1 MVFFVA
7 FTPHFRLLQKTH
19 NVAKVPQFKGYR
31 YSCNLSRSQPNPRP
45 HEMCVL
51 IWPLFAQYFAQYPH
65 ITVVKHYS
73 NRGRIRVD
81 WRDTIHS
88 VFRFP
93 PMINKNLPFAFALH
107 GGAGAVSGRNYDAVE
122 AHLGTLTSECA
133 ALLAGGR
140 TSLNVVEF
148 AVTEME
154 RSGMYVAGRG
164 SAPNSAGYVELDAS
178 IMHGPSREAGAVAA
192 LPGFESPIQIARGV
206 MEKTPHVLLAG
217 AGARAFAR
225 EKAYAEVLNADD
237 YYQLPVGVTK
247 DDLTVGSAHGTVGAV
262 ACDQSSALAA
272 ATSTGG
278 TFGKL
283 EGRVGDTPLIGPGTW
298 ADDDIAISCTGT
310 GEHIIRAG
318 GAISIACAFK
328 AGVPLDTAIND
339 MLDEVKRLGGDAG
352 VIAITRELGIAT
364 LYNSDGMKR
373 ASVSS
378 EQPLY
383 VATFA

>member
-1 MVFFVA
+1 MNEN
-7 FTPHFRLLQKTH
+7 TPL
-19 NVAKVPQFKGYR
+19 Y
-31 YSCNLSRSQPNPRP
+31 
-45 HEMCVL
+45 
-51 IWPLFAQYFAQYPH
+51 
-65 ITVVKHYS
+65 
-73 NRGRIRVD
+73 
-81 WRDTIHS
+81 
-88 VFRFP
+88 
-93 PMINKNLPFAFALH
+93 AFALH
-107 GGAGAVSGRNYDAVE
+107 GGAGAVAGRNYDAVE
-122 AHLGTLTSECA
+122 AHLKALTLECGTMLGDGRD
-133 ALLAGGR
+133 ALD
-140 TSLNVVEF
+140 VVEF
-148 AVTEME
+148 AVME
-154 RSGMYVAGRG
+154 LESSGMYVAGRG

-192 LPGFESPIQIARGV
+192 LPGFENPIQIARGV

-217 AGARAFAR
+217 AGAKAFAR
-225 EKAYAEVLNADD
+225 EHAFKEVEDADN
-237 YYQLPVGVTK
+237 YYQLPIGVTE

-262 ACDQSSALAA
+262 ARDQSGALAA

-318 GAISIACAFK
+318 GAISIACAYK
-328 AGVPLDTAIND
+328 SGAPLDTAINT

-352 VIAITRELGIAT
+352 IIAVTRELSIAT

-378 EQPLY
+378 EQPLQ